1 MRSKEG
7 AGNFK
12 KREAEWE
19 REIRLEVRMNTEE
32 IVQRVMRHKEA

>member
-32 IVQRVMRHKEA
+32 IVQRVMRQKEG

>member
-19 REIRLEVRMNTEE
+19 REIRLEVRMKTEE
-32 IVQRVMRHKEA
+32 IVQRVMRQKEG

>member
-19 REIRLEVRMNTEE
+19 REIRLEVRMKTEE